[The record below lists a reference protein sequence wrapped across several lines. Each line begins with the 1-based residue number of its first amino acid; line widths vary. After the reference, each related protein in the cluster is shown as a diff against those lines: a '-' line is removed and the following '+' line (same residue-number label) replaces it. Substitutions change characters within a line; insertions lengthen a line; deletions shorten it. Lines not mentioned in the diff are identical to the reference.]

1 MKTFRKN
8 KGFSFVEIVVAVLIM
23 SILTTSAIV
32 TYTVVKRRNAMK
44 AAQNLSE
51 ALEQARL
58 AALAQNGD
66 YETVLLVYFNGTN
79 YIAQIAE
86 TKWEKK
92 TVKVELTFM
101 TDYKLGTS
109 YTLGDASLNVLYTYG
124 DDMSES
130 KPLRLNKSEDYYTKT
145 VKDQLPKG
153 NYLQKERLRKGPLTV
168 FDANNT
174 DPDKDKTTSIM
185 IFEFSKHDGEK
196 LLGPEIIMFTNA
208 TEYDPTDPTF
218 RGSEVRFSKAG
229 RSYVKEY

>member
-23 SILTTSAIV
+23 SILTTAAIV
-32 TYTVVKRRNAMK
+32 TYTVVRRRNAMK

-58 AALAQNGD
+58 SALAQNGD

-86 TKWEKK
+86 TKWKK
-92 TVKVELTFM
+92 WTKDVEWTVIKE
-101 TDYKLGTS
+101 YKLGTS
-109 YTLGDASLNVLYTYG
+109 YTLGDSSLNVLYTYG
-124 DDMSES
+124 DDMSEG
-130 KPLRLNKSEDYYTKT
+130 KPIRLDKSVDYYTNT
-145 VKDQLPKG
+145 VKDKLTKG
-153 NYLQKERLRKGPLTV
+153 KYLEKERLRKGPLTV
-168 FDANNT
+168 FEENNT
-174 DPDKDKTTSIM
+174 NPNKDKTDKIM

-196 LLGPEIIMFTNA
+196 LLGPEIVMFTNSY
-208 TEYDPTDPTF
+208 EYDPTDPTF

>member
-32 TYTVVKRRNAMK
+32 TYSVVKRRNVQK

-86 TKWEKK
+86 TKWEKR
-92 TVKVELTFM
+92 TIKVEWTVM

-109 YTLGDASLNVLYTYG
+109 YTLGDASLNVLFTYG
-124 DDMSES
+124 DDMSEYNR
-130 KPLRLNKSEDYYTKT
+130 RLNKSEDYYTNT
-145 VKDQLPKG
+145 VKDKLTKG
-153 NYLQKERLRKGPLTV
+153 KYLEKERLRKGPITV
-168 FDANNT
+168 FEENYT
-174 DPDKDKTTSIM
+174 DPNKDKTTSIM

-196 LLGPEIIMFTNA
+196 LLGPEIVMFTNA